1 MVKIKIL
8 MGTLMDLYPQHPVSS
23 LGSSVKKT
31 TFSQS
36 LRDDTDTRQKR
47 RQAIDAL
54 KTIGDL
60 YPLNPG
66 AAGISGMLAR
76 GRR

>member
-1 MVKIKIL
+1 
-8 MGTLMDLYPQHPVSS
+8 MDLHSQNIRSS
-23 LGSSVKKT
+23 LPFSTKKAAL
-31 TFSQS
+31 SGPLKEDS
-36 LRDDTDTRQKR
+36 EAKQKR
-47 RQAIDAL
+47 RQAILAL
-54 KTIGDL
+54 KAIGDL